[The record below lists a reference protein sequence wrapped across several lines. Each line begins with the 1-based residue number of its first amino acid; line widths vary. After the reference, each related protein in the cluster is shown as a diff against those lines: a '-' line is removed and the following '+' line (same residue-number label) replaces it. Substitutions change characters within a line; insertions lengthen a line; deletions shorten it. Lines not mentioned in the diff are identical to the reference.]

1 MKNKYLNF
9 INFMSV
15 ILLLVSL
22 LNLFGDIFM
31 PLKFT
36 TNVNYIIFAII
47 STIVLCLKN
56 KFINQIT
63 ILIIISS
70 VILIIE
76 ATFSLNSTIDYLY
89 IIIGI
94 IYFTSS
100 IILYY
105 NFIKKEKNEKIN
117 VANKIHDGQ
126 NLALIGLI
134 WLLVS
139 FIIAL
144 FSKDLLIF
152 CMIYSILGLGGTF
165 VSIISVVRFYEFKK
179 TNNVSKKRIY
189 LNTFIIVLI
198 ITSIVPFLCILLISL
213 FKLFL

>member
-1 MKNKYLNF
+1 MKNKYLNI

-70 VILIIE
+70 VVLIIE
-76 ATFSLNSTIDYLY
+76 ATFSLNSIIDYLY

-117 VANKIHDGQ
+117 VTNKIHDGQ

-134 WLLVS
+134 WLLIS

-152 CMIYSILGLGGTF
+152 CMIYSILGLGGTL

-179 TNNVSKKRIY
+179 INNVSKKRIY
-189 LNTFIIVLI
+189 LNTIIILLI
-198 ITSIVPFLCILLISL
+198 ITSTVPFLCILLISL

>member
-70 VILIIE
+70 VVLIIE
-76 ATFSLNSTIDYLY
+76 ATFSLNSIIDYLY

-117 VANKIHDGQ
+117 VTNKIHDGQ

-134 WLLVS
+134 WLLIS

-152 CMIYSILGLGGTF
+152 CMIYSILGLGGTL

-179 TNNVSKKRIY
+179 INNVSKKRIY
-189 LNTFIIVLI
+189 LNTIIILLI
-198 ITSIVPFLCILLISL
+198 ITSTVPFLCILLISL